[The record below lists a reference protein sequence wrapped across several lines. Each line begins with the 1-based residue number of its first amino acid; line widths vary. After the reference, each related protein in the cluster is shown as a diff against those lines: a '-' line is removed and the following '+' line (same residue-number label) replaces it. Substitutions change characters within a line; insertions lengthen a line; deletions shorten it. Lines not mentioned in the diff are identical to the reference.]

1 MIGGMADAAAMPAM
15 DVIRSDES
23 AAMATARRWYALRMV
38 DISQWEVLLR
48 VLVAGGLG
56 ALIGLERERT
66 RRAAGVRTHA
76 LVAIGS
82 SLLTATT
89 ILYLHDSGGKD
100 DAGEVIRVTSG
111 GRVRGLTTAATVWVT
126 SAIGITAGYGYLVLA
141 ALVAGPVT
149 ITILLLGIAERRLE
163 ESLEDRLVE
172 SEEQS
177 RGSGDEGAGNAAS
190 TEAEDA
196 RG

>member
-1 MIGGMADAAAMPAM
+1 
-15 DVIRSDES
+15 
-23 AAMATARRWYALRMV
+23 
-38 DISQWEVLLR
+38 
-48 VLVAGGLG
+48 
-56 ALIGLERERT
+56 
-66 RRAAGVRTHA
+66 VRTHA

-100 DAGEVIRVTSG
+100 TAGEVIRVAAGIITGVGFIGAGTIMTSG

-126 SAIGITAGYGYLVLA
+126 SAIGITAGYGYLLLA

-149 ITILLLGIAERRLE
+149 ITILLLGIAEHRLE
-163 ESLEDRLVE
+163 ESLEDFLVE
-172 SEEQS
+172 PEEQS
-177 RGSGDEGAGNAAS
+177 RGSGDEGVKDAS
-190 TEAEDA
+190 SADTKDA

>member
-1 MIGGMADAAAMPAM
+1 MG
-15 DVIRSDES
+15 
-23 AAMATARRWYALRMV
+23 

-76 LVAIGS
+76 LVAVGS

-89 ILYLHDSGGKD
+89 ILYLHDTGGTND
-100 DAGEVIRVTSG
+100 LGEAIRVAAGIITGVGFIGAGTIMTSG
-111 GRVRGLTTAATVWVT
+111 GRVRGLTTAATIWVT
-126 SAIGITAGYGYLVLA
+126 SAIGITAGYGYLLLA
-141 ALVAGPVT
+141 ALIAGPVT
-149 ITILLLGIAERRLE
+149 ITILLLGIAEHRLE
-163 ESLEDRLVE
+163 ESLEDLRVE
-172 SEEQS
+172 PEEEA
-177 RGSGDEGAGNAAS
+177 RERDDEGGRDVPS
-190 TEAEDA
+190 GPGGDA